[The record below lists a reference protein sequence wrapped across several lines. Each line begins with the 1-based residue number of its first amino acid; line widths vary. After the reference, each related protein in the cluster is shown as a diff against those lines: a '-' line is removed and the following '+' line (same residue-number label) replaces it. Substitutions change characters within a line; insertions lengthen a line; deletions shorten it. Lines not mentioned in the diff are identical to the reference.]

1 MVSDFITL
9 EMDDLFPFLILLM
22 RKLTSKRGKPLAQGH
37 RARSGNNLAE
47 KNVGFEGKLDL
58 NF

>member
-1 MVSDFITL
+1 MVSDFIIL

-22 RKLTSKRGKPLAQGH
+22 KLTSKRGKPLAQGH